1 MAVAINVVNTEPV
14 HVEAGKNAAWEFTI
28 SADDSTAKVSFD
40 YSFGPDD
47 DAPEWDVILR
57 NSSDELWSNARSS
70 NSVRVD
76 IATAGPKGFK
86 VLAGCPK
93 GARYDD
99 TIRITVTVSTDTGED
114 SVTLEAYAT
123 KSILVLK
130 TQIDQEINATTDLYN
145 KIKDDGTEKKPGTVE
160 DVYAI
165 LCPDNLR
172 GYVFVEGMN
181 VDRLREKARNIKK
194 ARSFLEQ
201 PIPVSD
207 IEVYLT
213 PLSTVEGFE
222 EGSLIEIT
230 KGPFKGEKA
239 RVKHIDESK
248 EEITVEL
255 TDAMMPIPVTLNGDS
270 VRVIEKEM

>member
-1 MAVAINVVNTEPV
+1 MSIGIGSTDSEPKSVQAGYSAVWPISVSANDNTVV
-14 HVEAGKNAAWEFTI
+14 F
-28 SADDSTAKVSFD
+28 SFE
-40 YSFGPDD
+40 YKYGPAD
-47 DAPEWDVILR
+47 DAPEWDIILK
-57 NSSDELWSNARSS
+57 SSAGELWSNSRARKD
-70 NSVRVD
+70 VRVNIND
-76 IATAGPKGFK
+76 AKGLK
-86 VLAGCPK
+86 VLATCPR

-99 TIRITVTVSTDTGED
+99 CVDVTVRVSDSDT
-114 SVTLEAYAT
+114 EASISFHATAT
-123 KSILVLK
+123 KSVLTLK
-130 TQIDQEINATTDLYN
+130 TQIDQEVTVATDLYN
-145 KIKDDGTEKKPGTVE
+145 MIKDDGTPRKPDVVQ

-172 GYVFVEGMN
+172 GYIFVEGMN
-181 VDRLREKARNIKK
+181 VDRLREKSRGIKK
-194 ARSFLEQ
+194 ARTFLDA
-201 PIPVSD
+201 PVDISE

-255 TDAMMPIPVTLNGDS
+255 IDAMMPIPVTLNGDS

>member
-1 MAVAINVVNTEPV
+1 MSVTI
-14 HVEAGKNAAWEFTI
+14 NAADTERKSVQAGF
-28 SADDSTAKVSFD
+28 SAIWPIAVSTKSNGVTVSFN
-40 YSFGPDD
+40 YKFGPDA
-47 DAPEWDVILR
+47 DAPEWDIILK
-57 NSSDELWSNARSS
+57 NASGEIWSNSRPTKE
-70 NSVRVD
+70 VRVAD
-76 IATAGPKGFK
+76 TKGLKVIAT
-86 VLAGCPK
+86 CPK
-93 GARYDD
+93 GARFEDCVD
-99 TIRITVTVSTDTGED
+99 IDVTVADDDSEDTVSFSAD
-114 SVTLEAYAT
+114 AT
-123 KSILVLK
+123 KSVLTLK
-130 TQIDQEINATTDLYN
+130 TQIDQEITVATDLYN
-145 KIKDDGTEKKPGTVE
+145 MIKDDGTPKKPDVVQ

-172 GYVFVEGMN
+172 GYIFVEGMN

-194 ARSFLEQ
+194 ARNFLED
-201 PIPVSD
+201 PVKISE

-255 TDAMMPIPVTLNGDS
+255 IDAMMPIPVTLNGDS

>member
-1 MAVAINVVNTEPV
+1 MTVTINAADTERKS
-14 HVEAGKNAAWEFTI
+14 VEAGFAAIWPLTV
-28 SADDSTAKVSFD
+28 SAKDNTVRFSFD
-40 YSFGPDD
+40 WKFGPDA
-47 DAPEWDVILR
+47 DAPEWDIILK
-57 NSSDELWSNARSS
+57 NAAGEIWSNGRSS
-70 NSVRVD
+70 REVRVNIND
-76 IATAGPKGFK
+76 MKGLK
-86 VLAGCPK
+86 VLAVCPK
-93 GARYDD
+93 GARYEDCVD
-99 TIRITVTVSTDTGED
+99 LTVTVADEDSED
-114 SVTLEAYAT
+114 SVSFSAVAT
-123 KSILVLK
+123 KSVLTLK
-130 TQIDQEINATTDLYN
+130 TQIDQEITVATDLYN
-145 KIKDDGTEKKPGTVE
+145 LIKDDGTDKKPGVVQ

-172 GYVFVEGMN
+172 GYIFVEGMN
-181 VDRLREKARNIKK
+181 VDRLREKSRNIKK
-194 ARSFLEQ
+194 ARNFLED
-201 PIPVSD
+201 PVKISE

-255 TDAMMPIPVTLNGDS
+255 IDAMMPIPVTLNGDS

>member
-1 MAVAINVVNTEPV
+1 MVGIGSTDSEPKSVQAGFNAVWPISVSASDNTV
-14 HVEAGKNAAWEFTI
+14 RFI
-28 SADDSTAKVSFD
+28 FD
-40 YSFGPDD
+40 YKFGPDE
-47 DAPEWDVILR
+47 DAPEWDVILQ
-57 NSSDELWSNARSS
+57 SSYKELWSSS
-70 NSVRVD
+70 RASKEVSVNIND
-76 IATAGPKGFK
+76 AKELKILAT
-86 VLAGCPK
+86 CPK
-93 GARYDD
+93 GARFEDCVD
-99 TIRITVTVSTDTGED
+99 VTVTVSDGASDADISFHAT
-114 SVTLEAYAT
+114 AT
-123 KSILVLK
+123 KSVLTMK
-130 TQIDQEINATTDLYN
+130 TQIDQEITAAPDLYN
-145 KIKDDGTEKKPGTVE
+145 LIKDDGTEKRPGTVQ

-181 VDRLREKARNIKK
+181 VDRLREKTRSIKK
-194 ARSFLEQ
+194 ARNFLED
-201 PIPVSD
+201 PVSIGE
-207 IEVYLT
+207 IELYLK

-255 TDAMMPIPVTLNGDS
+255 IDAMMPIPVTLNGDS

>member
-1 MAVAINVVNTEPV
+1 MAVKISAADTEPKDV
-14 HVEAGKNAAWEFTI
+14 QAGMSAIWPVTV
-28 SADDSTAKVSFD
+28 SADDNSVKFSFD
-40 YSFGPDD
+40 ISFGPDE
-47 DAPEWDVILR
+47 DAPEWDIILK
-57 NSSDELWSNARSS
+57 NPSGELWSNSRSS
-70 NSVRVD
+70 TEVRLNIND
-76 IATAGPKGFK
+76 AKGLK
-86 VLAGCPK
+86 VLATCPK
-93 GARYDD
+93 GARYEDNVEL
-99 TIRITVTVSTDTGED
+99 TVRVSTDSAED
-114 SVTLEAYAT
+114 SISFSAKAT
-123 KSILVLK
+123 KSILTLK
-130 TQIDQEINATTDLYN
+130 TQIDQEVTVATDLHN
-145 KIKDDGTEKKPGTVE
+145 LIKDDGTEKRPDVAK

-172 GYVFVEGMN
+172 GYIFVEGMN

-194 ARSFLEQ
+194 ARNFLENPV
-201 PIPVSD
+201 PINE
-207 IEVYLT
+207 IELYLT

-255 TDAMMPIPVTLNGDS
+255 IDAMMPIPVTLNGDS

>member
-1 MAVAINVVNTEPV
+1 M
-14 HVEAGKNAAWEFTI
+14 
-28 SADDSTAKVSFD
+28 
-40 YSFGPDD
+40 
-47 DAPEWDVILR
+47 
-57 NSSDELWSNARSS
+57 
-70 NSVRVD
+70 
-76 IATAGPKGFK
+76 
-86 VLAGCPK
+86 
-93 GARYDD
+93 
-99 TIRITVTVSTDTGED
+99 
-114 SVTLEAYAT
+114 
-123 KSILVLK
+123 K
-130 TQIDQEINATTDLYN
+130 TQIDQEITAATDLYN
-145 KIKDDGTEKKPGTVE
+145 LIKDDGTEKRPGSSQ

-181 VDRLREKARNIKK
+181 VDRLREKTRSIKK
-194 ARSFLEQ
+194 ARNFLED
-201 PIPVSD
+201 PVSIGE
-207 IEVYLT
+207 IEVYLK

-255 TDAMMPIPVTLNGDS
+255 IDAMMPIPVTLNGDS

>member
-1 MAVAINVVNTEPV
+1 MAVAINVVNAEPV
-14 HVEAGKNAAWEFTI
+14 HVEAGKNAVWGFTI
-28 SADDSTAKVSFD
+28 AADDTTAKVDFD
-40 YSFGPDD
+40 FSFGPDG

-57 NSSDELWSNARSS
+57 NSTDELWSNARSS
-70 NSVRVD
+70 RSVRVD
-76 IATAGPKGFK
+76 IASAGPKGFK

-99 TIRITVTVSTDTGED
+99 TIRITVKVSTDSGED
-114 SVTLEAYAT
+114 SATFEAFAT
-123 KSILVLK
+123 KSVLALK
-130 TQIDQEINATTDLYN
+130 TQIDQEINAATDLYN
-145 KIKDDGTEKKPGTVE
+145 KIKDDGTDKKPGTVK

-194 ARSFLEQ
+194 ARNFLEQ
-201 PIPVSD
+201 PIPISD

>member
-1 MAVAINVVNTEPV
+1 MSIGIGSTDSEPKSVQAGFSAVWPISVTANDNTVV
-14 HVEAGKNAAWEFTI
+14 F
-28 SADDSTAKVSFD
+28 SFE
-40 YSFGPDD
+40 YSYGPDE
-47 DAPEWDVILR
+47 DAPEWDIILK
-57 NSSDELWSNARSS
+57 SSAGELWSNSRARKD
-70 NSVRVD
+70 VRVNIND
-76 IATAGPKGFK
+76 AKGLK
-86 VLAGCPK
+86 VLATCPK
-93 GARYDD
+93 GARFEDCVD
-99 TIRITVTVSTDTGED
+99 VTVRVSDAD
-114 SVTLEAYAT
+114 SEATIAFHAVAT
-123 KSILVLK
+123 KSVLTLK
-130 TQIDQEINATTDLYN
+130 TQIDQEVTVATDLYN
-145 KIKDDGTEKKPGTVE
+145 MIKDDGTERRPGVTQ

-172 GYVFVEGMN
+172 GYIFVEGMN
-181 VDRLREKARNIKK
+181 VDRLREKARGIKK
-194 ARSFLEQ
+194 ARTFLDA
-201 PIPVSD
+201 PVDISE

-255 TDAMMPIPVTLNGDS
+255 IDAMMPIPVTLNGDS